1 MCHGFL
7 YNILKNQPGTPVTLA
22 VKAKKN
28 CCEMLFFAKGSNNVK
43 QKGQSKVTL
52 GDSIKNING
61 CIKLILLWISLIFT
75 ISFNNVV
82 FHDM

>member
-1 MCHGFL
+1 MGF
-7 YNILKNQPGTPVTLA
+7 
-22 VKAKKN
+22 
-28 CCEMLFFAKGSNNVK
+28 FRKGSNNVK

-75 ISFNNVV
+75 ISFNNVM

>member
-1 MCHGFL
+1 MCHGFF

-22 VKAKKN
+22 LNAKKTAVKWV
-28 CCEMLFFAKGSNNVK
+28 FFHKGSNNVK

-61 CIKLILLWISLIFT
+61 C
-75 ISFNNVV
+75 
-82 FHDM
+82 

>member
-1 MCHGFL
+1 MGF
-7 YNILKNQPGTPVTLA
+7 
-22 VKAKKN
+22 
-28 CCEMLFFAKGSNNVK
+28 FDKGSNNVK
-43 QKGQSKVTL
+43 QKGQSKVTQ
-52 GDSIKNING
+52 GNSINNING

>member
-1 MCHGFL
+1 MGF
-7 YNILKNQPGTPVTLA
+7 
-22 VKAKKN
+22 
-28 CCEMLFFAKGSNNVK
+28 FRKGSNNVK